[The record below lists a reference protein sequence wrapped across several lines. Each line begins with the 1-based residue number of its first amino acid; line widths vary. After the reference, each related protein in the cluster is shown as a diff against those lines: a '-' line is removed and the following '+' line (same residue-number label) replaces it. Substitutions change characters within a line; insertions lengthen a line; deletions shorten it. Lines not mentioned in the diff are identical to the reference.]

1 MKKYPLPLYSLV
13 AIAALGITAPD
24 AYAQS
29 QVEGSVDVS
38 GNVGYSSNPFLSAG
52 DGTDAV
58 VVQLE
63 VRPAIDWRTERDLIH
78 LEGFYTRTE
87 YIDSF
92 DATDAVGAILN
103 ASSRIDEQSTLRS
116 VIAFD
121 SSILGTGDVLLGRP
135 GGTAVVTPGTPDPSV
150 PPDAAAPPPLS
161 GVDELPDG
169 DIDLIGLRQRRN
181 SLSAAVTAELRP
193 DARSTWTF
201 SVNAAGADYPGSG
214 RVASSYRSVGLSA
227 NYRRS
232 LSERTSVGAR
242 AEEYVVDYKAGTTSK
257 VYTLQG
263 FASHRLAEFWSFES
277 SAGVSI
283 LDADQSL
290 VMFAGQAS
298 VCNAQLLAKF
308 CLTGSRAPVVSGFSG
323 IRGQTSV
330 GASFDATLDPKSTVA
345 GSLTYVWVGQDRQ
358 SALGQRRFVA
368 LGATYRREIDGRIS
382 FFTAVNGRY
391 LDTAGL
397 KARRDASVRAGA
409 VIRFGGHR

>member
-1 MKKYPLPLYSLV
+1 VRKNRLPLYSAV
-13 AIAALGITAPD
+13 AVATLGVAAPD
-24 AYAQS
+24 AFAQS
-29 QVEGSVDVS
+29 QVDASVDVS

-52 DGTDAV
+52 SDTDAV
-58 VVQLE
+58 VAQLE
-63 VRPAIDWRTERDLIH
+63 VRPALDWRTERDLIR

-103 ASSRIDEQSTLRS
+103 ASSRLDEQSTLRS

-121 SSILGTGDVLLGRP
+121 SSILGTGDVLLARP
-135 GGTAVVTPGTPDPSV
+135 GGTTVVTPGTPDPSV
-150 PPDAAAPPPLS
+150 VPGATAPPPLS

-201 SVNAAGADYPGSG
+201 SINAAGADYPGSG
-214 RVASSYRSVGLSA
+214 RVASSYRSVGVSA

-242 AEEYVVDYKAGTTSK
+242 AEEYVVDYKAGATSK

-263 FASHRLAEFWSFES
+263 YASHRLAEFWSFEG
-277 SAGVSI
+277 SAGISI

-298 VCNAQLLAKF
+298 VCNTQLLAKF
-308 CLTGSRAPVVSGFSG
+308 CVTGSRAPVVSGFSG
-323 IRGQTSV
+323 VRGQTSL
-330 GASFDATLDPKSTVA
+330 GSSFDATLDAKSSLA
-345 GSLTYVWVGQDRQ
+345 GSVTYVWVGEDPQ
-358 SALGQRRFVA
+358 SALGQRRFLA
-368 LGATYRREIDGRIS
+368 LGATYRREIGRRIS

-397 KARRDASVRAGA
+397 AARRDASIRAGA
-409 VIRFGGHR
+409 VIRFGGRR